1 MQYSRTQSYV
11 EDGPGGSF
19 ENRSP
24 ATIFPWAFRSWG
36 RALRTAG
43 LPGLALQALLI
54 GTMLQL
60 SDIATTGP
68 THTSTASLVLV
79 RGPLALLAL
88 LLLLFRP
95 RVAKVG
101 VHDARLYFI
110 LFGLLYLV
118 SLLWSEE
125 PAGTLGKSLE
135 ILLAGLIALET
146 SRYANALERVE
157 ALRRIIL
164 LTISAISVFTV
175 VGFLLRISAFIQ
187 QRPGLFTHTTAQSP
201 FLSGN
206 GLGYVASALFLV
218 VFADWQAR
226 RIATRSAVPQMA
238 FALALFTLSA
248 SRTSFVILIF
258 TILLVVFR
266 RSKSAAILSGLL
278 LGVAAFVLRQVLLS
292 RLQGHQSTS
301 DFATLSGRTVLWSTA
316 LRQFKSHPLLGAGG
330 GIGGKTVIK
339 NIGNYYLQTVSS
351 LHNGF
356 LELLMSLGLIGLILG
371 VYMLVLVTIRA
382 WREWRKHPEY
392 SSTYV
397 LIVHAWLTTIM
408 STGVL
413 GWMGYEMA
421 FFLIILTNVDLLRR
435 QEMRL
440 RMPLWQPMLEQEP
453 EPMLASD

>member
-1 MQYSRTQSYV
+1 MQYSSSQIYA
-11 EDGPGGSF
+11 EDALRGSSLD
-19 ENRSP
+19 RDP

-101 VHDARLYFI
+101 LHDARLYFI

-118 SLLWSEE
+118 SLLWSQE

-135 ILLAGLIALET
+135 ILLAGLIALEV
-146 SRYANALERVE
+146 SRYPDALERVE

-175 VGFLLRISAFIQ
+175 AGFLLHISAFVQ
-187 QRPGLFTHTTAQSP
+187 QRPGLISSTTAQSP

-226 RIATRSAVPQMA
+226 RISTRSALRQMA
-238 FALALFTLSA
+238 FTLALFSVSA
-248 SRTSFVILIF
+248 SRTSFAILIF
-258 TILLVVFR
+258 TVLLVVFR
-266 RSKSAAILSGLL
+266 RSKVAASLGALL
-278 LGVAAFVLRQVLLS
+278 LGVAAFVLRQVLLA

-316 LRQFKSHPLLGAGG
+316 LRQFQSYPLLGVGG

-356 LELLMSLGLIGLILG
+356 LELLMGLGAIGLMLG
-371 VYMLVLVTIRA
+371 VYMLLLVTVRA
-382 WREWRKHPEY
+382 WRAWRQHPEF

-397 LIVHAWLTTIM
+397 LLVHAWLTTIM

-421 FFLIILTNVDLLRR
+421 FFVVILTNVDLLRR
-435 QEMRL
+435 QDMRL
-440 RMPLWQPMLEQEP
+440 RMALRQPLFEQEP
-453 EPMLASD
+453 EAVMASD

>member
-1 MQYSRTQSYV
+1 MQYSRTQTYV
-11 EDGPGGSF
+11 DDGFRAGAKD
-19 ENRSP
+19 RDP

-60 SDIATTGP
+60 SDITTTGP
-68 THTSTASLVLV
+68 THTSLASLVLV

-101 VHDARLYFI
+101 IHDARLYFI
-110 LFGLLYLV
+110 LFGCLYLV
-118 SLLWSEE
+118 SLLWSQE
-125 PAGTLGKSLE
+125 PSGTLGKSLE

-146 SRYANALERVE
+146 SRYPNALERVE

-164 LTISAISVFTV
+164 FTISAIGVVTV
-175 VGFLLRISAFIQ
+175 AGFLLHISAFVQ
-187 QRPGLFTHTTAQSP
+187 QRPGLISHTTAQSP

-226 RIATRSAVPQMA
+226 RISTRFAMRQMA
-238 FALALFTLSA
+238 FTLALFSVSA
-248 SRTSFVILIF
+248 SRTSFFILVF
-258 TILLVVFR
+258 TVLLVLFR
-266 RSKSAAILSGLL
+266 RSRVAATLSALL
-278 LGVAAFVLRQVLLS
+278 LAAAAFTLRQILLS
-292 RLQGHQSTS
+292 SLQGHQSSS
-301 DFATLSGRTVLWSTA
+301 DFTTLSGRTVLWSTA
-316 LRQFKSHPLLGAGG
+316 LRQFRSHPLLGAGG

-356 LELLMSLGLIGLILG
+356 LELLMGLGLIGLLLG
-371 VYMLVLVTIRA
+371 VYMLLLVTVRA
-382 WREWRKHPEY
+382 WRDWRIHPQY

-421 FFLIILTNVDLLRR
+421 FFVVILTNVDLLRR
-435 QEMRL
+435 QDLRL
-440 RMPLWQPMLEQEP
+440 RAPLRRPLLEQEP
-453 EPMLASD
+453 EAVMASD